1 MIKEL
6 ELELEELE
14 RKVKQYGQK
23 PRSIAAVKAKKE
35 LQKAQ
40 KNYLLQFENLTPAD
54 KVYLARKKERP
65 GIYDYINAIFEDFFE
80 QRGDRLASDDKSI
93 TGGIAMYKGVAVT
106 VIGHNKGK
114 TLEENIAC
122 RFGMPGPDGYRK
134 AMRLMEQAQ
143 KFGRP
148 IITFVDTPGAYPGIE
163 AEERGQGEAI
173 ARSLTVMGRLT
184 VPVISVVTGEGGSGG
199 ALALSVANKMLM
211 LENSVYAIL
220 SPEGFASIL
229 WKDSSK
235 SEQASE
241 LMRLTAEDLYTF
253 GIADEIIAE
262 GAGGAHTN
270 PKQVFAAVDEALH
283 RNLKQ
288 LMFLGGEELA
298 ETRRQKFRQIGSSL

>member
-1 MIKEL
+1 MLKEIEL
-6 ELELEELE
+6 EIEELE
-14 RKVKQYGQK
+14 KKAAQYQQK
-23 PRSIAAVKAKKE
+23 PRSIAMVKAKKE
-35 LQKAQ
+35 LEKAKQ
-40 KNYLLQFENLTPAD
+40 YYYEQFESLTPAD

-65 GIYDYINAIFEDFFE
+65 GIYDYINALFENFFE
-80 QRGDRLASDDKSI
+80 QRGDRLSSDDKSI
-93 TGGIAMYKGVAVT
+93 AGGIAMYKGVPVT

-134 AMRLMEQAQ
+134 AMRLMQQAE

-184 VPVISVVTGEGGSGG
+184 VPVITVVTGEGGSGG
-199 ALALSVANKMLM
+199 ALALSVANRMLM

-229 WKDSSK
+229 WKDAAK
-235 SEQASE
+235 SAQACD
-241 LMRLTAEDLYTF
+241 LMGLTAEDLLNF
-253 GIADEIIAE
+253 GIADEIIKE
-262 GAGGAHTN
+262 GAGGAHLN
-270 PKQVFAAVDEALH
+270 QKQVFAAVDEAIH

-298 ETRRQKFRQIGSSL
+298 EARRQKFRQIGSSL